1 MFDMFCHKF
10 AQKTLVKIPNHDQ
23 TLDLLKAE
31 MVFLRVLQIS
41 L

>member
-1 MFDMFCHKF
+1 MFDMIGHTF
-10 AQKTLVKIPNHDQ
+10 AQKTLVKIPNRGQ
-23 TLDLLKAE
+23 TQISFKAD